1 MDWKQATLPQLH
13 LINSEFEDCPRW
25 LKQLAQEEIERRRK
39 KVHNKIPNKN
49 KIGRV

>member
-1 MDWKQATLPQLH
+1 MNFKLATLSQLH
-13 LINSEFEDCPRW
+13 LINSEFEDCPSW
-25 LKQLAQEEIERRRK
+25 MKQLAQEEIERRKK